1 MEPIRYTSKTI
12 KIMPNP
18 YEEIATFKDEQFH
31 FNFSGC
37 LKWLEKTGRQLF
49 GAHFRIYPED
59 HGLIL
64 ALLVYAIA
72 DKESAEKKGL
82 NLKKGI
88 LLTGPIGCGKTSL
101 MTLVNYF
108 LPQSLQYHIK
118 STRETAFEFEKE
130 GYKVIH
136 RYSNKA
142 AAPPANTPSSVIYC
156 FDDLGIEQPQKY
168 FGNQCNVMAE
178 ILLSRHDLFV
188 SSGIPTHVTT
198 NLSASEL
205 EEKYGNRIRSRMRE
219 MFNLVAF
226 DKNSKD
232 KRT

>member
-31 FNFSGC
+31 FNFSDC
-37 LKWLEKTGRQLF
+37 LKWLEKTGKNLF

-64 ALLVYAIA
+64 TLLVYAIA

-136 RYSNKA
+136 RYSTKA
-142 AAPPANTPSSVIYC
+142 VVPPVNSSFQESGVSMIWVLNNRKNTS
-156 FDDLGIEQPQKY
+156 E
-168 FGNQCNVMAE
+168 
-178 ILLSRHDLFV
+178 
-188 SSGIPTHVTT
+188 T
-198 NLSASEL
+198 SA
-205 EEKYGNRIRSRMRE
+205 
-219 MFNLVAF
+219 
-226 DKNSKD
+226 
-232 KRT
+232 T